1 MRRSFGSRSAAAA
14 ALAAWAVVAAAG
26 VPSDDEIAGLITALG
41 DDDFAV
47 REAAAEKLAAVGAA
61 ASDALLAAA
70 ESSDDLEIALKARWL
85 VEALPLATADDPP
98 EVASLLDRFTRSDY
112 DARVHLMHRLLRLDD
127 DAGLEPLARI
137 VRLERTATGSRI
149 AAALLAREWQPG
161 DPAWPAMAARI
172 TAGLGPSSRPAA
184 RFLRG
189 LVASTTAAA
198 PAAEGLDAAA
208 AAVTALARPTGSEPR
223 VADTEDT
230 TDTALGD
237 AKTLRI
243 FRRCL
248 LELFVRAGRRDDAL
262 AEAGR
267 LLAACRIA
275 ASADDLLAAEVA
287 WLADHGLPEA
297 VDLLAEDLAPG
308 KPVAPL
314 VAYAAAVAERRR
326 GAEERAGTTAD
337 RAAAA
342 LAGEGVDLG
351 RRLQAAMLLTKWGV
365 ADWAQREYEALTG
378 DPQTP
383 VGEFALAGIL
393 GAEFLH
399 DQGRDAEA
407 ADMLRRVIEGRGD
420 GEAMDQ
426 ILMRLER
433 DPRSVRSRMLYFGAC
448 AAGARGDE
456 ATQRRL
462 LDEALRSYAKDVD
475 ALIALY
481 ALAGRDPERLA
492 DARARVA
499 RALEQIDE
507 EIQAVPDDPNGY
519 NEYAW
524 LVANTEGDVR
534 KATRYSKRSLEHSF
548 DSASYLDTLAHCRAA
563 GGDRAG
569 AVRTQSLA
577 ARQEPHNVT
586 IRRNLDRFRK
596 AAAAP

>member
-1 MRRSFGSRSAAAA
+1 
-14 ALAAWAVVAAAG
+14 
-26 VPSDDEIAGLITALG
+26 
-41 DDDFAV
+41 
-47 REAAAEKLAAVGAA
+47 
-61 ASDALLAAA
+61 
-70 ESSDDLEIALKARWL
+70 
-85 VEALPLATADDPP
+85 
-98 EVASLLDRFTRSDY
+98 
-112 DARVHLMHRLLRLDD
+112 
-127 DAGLEPLARI
+127 
-137 VRLERTATGSRI
+137 
-149 AAALLAREWQPG
+149 
-161 DPAWPAMAARI
+161 
-172 TAGLGPSSRPAA
+172 
-184 RFLRG
+184 
-189 LVASTTAAA
+189 
-198 PAAEGLDAAA
+198 
-208 AAVTALARPTGSEPR
+208 
-223 VADTEDT
+223 
-230 TDTALGD
+230 
-237 AKTLRI
+237 
-243 FRRCL
+243 
-248 LELFVRAGRRDDAL
+248 
-262 AEAGR
+262 
-267 LLAACRIA
+267 
-275 ASADDLLAAEVA
+275 VA

-297 VDLLAEDLAPG
+297 VDLLTEELAPD
-308 KPVAPL
+308 KTPAPL

-326 GAEERAGTTAD
+326 GDDARATAIAD

-342 LAGEGVDLG
+342 LAGADVDLG
-351 RRLQAAMLLTKWGV
+351 RRLQAAMLLTKWGA

-378 DPQTP
+378 NPQTP

-481 ALAGRDPERLA
+481 ALAGRDPDRQA
-492 DARARVA
+492 DAKARVA

-534 KATRYSKRSLEHSF
+534 KATRYSKKSLEQSF

-563 GGDRAG
+563 GGDRTG

-577 ARQEPHNVT
+577 ARQEPHNLT

-596 AAAAP
+596 AASAP